1 MVRIIVFLLT
11 AFLFTSFSNSED
23 DYTACI
29 TKYESRWGAACTQC
43 KVSDN
48 SYRVSLRNTCDDT
61 IDVKCAVQESD
72 KHWKFFIK
80 LAMAPKDTMIAYA
93 CEGTGKYLYW
103 ARKAD
108 DTSIFFPTDEA
119 INEQF
124 KK

>member
-1 MVRIIVFLLT
+1 
-11 AFLFTSFSNSED
+11 
-23 DYTACI
+23 
-29 TKYESRWGAACTQC
+29 
-43 KVSDN
+43 
-48 SYRVSLRNTCDDT
+48 
-61 IDVKCAVQESD
+61 
-72 KHWKFFIK
+72 
-80 LAMAPKDTMIAYA
+80 MAPKDTMIAYA